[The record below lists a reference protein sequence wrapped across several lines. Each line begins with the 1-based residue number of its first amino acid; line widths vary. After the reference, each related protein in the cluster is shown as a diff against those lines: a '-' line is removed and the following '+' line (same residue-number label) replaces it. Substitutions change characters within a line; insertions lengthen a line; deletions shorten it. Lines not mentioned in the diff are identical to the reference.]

1 MSAPRGRAPRI
12 AVCAPGEA
20 SDEELLLAGAIGRL
34 VAERGCTLV
43 CGGLGG
49 AMAAACRGARE
60 AGGVT
65 IGIIPGYDDRAANP
79 WVEHVIC
86 TGIGQARNALVAA
99 TGQALIAVGG
109 GWGTLSE
116 IALGLRLGRPVVL
129 LGGWT
134 NVLSR
139 GSPRSVGQPGGN
151 HRHRGDSGSCGR
163 RGHRRAEPAATT
175 SLSAATKSMR
185 DPSLSDESRESH
197 GLVTK
202 TTRFLMPRNETCRV
216 APRHYSPR
224 RTHR

>member
-1 MSAPRGRAPRI
+1 MSALPGRAPRI

-20 SDEELLLAGAIGRL
+20 SDEELMLAGTVGRL
-34 VAERGCTLV
+34 LAERGCTLV

-86 TGIGQARNALVAA
+86 TGLGQARNTLVAA

-129 LGGWT
+129 LGGWADLFST
-134 NVLSR
+134 EE
-139 GSPRSVGQPGGN
+139 
-151 HRHRGDSGSCGR
+151 GR
-163 RGHRRAEPAATT
+163 ARVAGLDGAIIIAETPESAVDAVITSLTPAEP
-175 SLSAATKSMR
+175 SS
-185 DPSLSDESRESH
+185 
-197 GLVTK
+197 
-202 TTRFLMPRNETCRV
+202 
-216 APRHYSPR
+216 
-224 RTHR
+224 

>member
-1 MSAPRGRAPRI
+1 MSIPRSRAPRI

-20 SDEELLLAGAIGRL
+20 TDEELLHAGAVGRL
-34 VAERGCTLV
+34 LAERGCTLV

-86 TGIGQARNALVAA
+86 TGLGQARNTLVAA

-129 LGGWT
+129 LGGWADL
-134 NVLSR
+134 LSTDEGR
-139 GSPRSVGQPGGN
+139 TRIADLEGTIIVAENPEDAVEAAIAAVNPTQPSP
-151 HRHRGDSGSCGR
+151 
-163 RGHRRAEPAATT
+163 
-175 SLSAATKSMR
+175 
-185 DPSLSDESRESH
+185 
-197 GLVTK
+197 
-202 TTRFLMPRNETCRV
+202 
-216 APRHYSPR
+216 
-224 RTHR
+224 